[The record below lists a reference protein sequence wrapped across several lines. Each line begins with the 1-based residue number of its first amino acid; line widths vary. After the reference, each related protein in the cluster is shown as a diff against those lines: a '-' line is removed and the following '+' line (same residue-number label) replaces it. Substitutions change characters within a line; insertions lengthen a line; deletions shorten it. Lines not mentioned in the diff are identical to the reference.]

1 MHPMLEPYAAL
12 GQLWTLAGGGAGA
25 PETPGFWAMPPVPLG
40 THEPAWSG

>member
-40 THEPAWSG
+40 AHEPAWFG